1 MDCAYITETT
11 FFCNRVFFLVKI
23 IFLAYA
29 LPVVRATTN
38 PRRPLLKMT
47 TDYKKA
53 SALIAQLGNGEIHT
67 MTTRRPLHTRAK
79 STLKGVKESRQQIR
93 AVAYENTA
101 KTKALREA
109 GVQRSE
115 TPSGYETTGL
125 EEFGG
130 KVLRNKKSG
139 NLHLNVAF
147 VRALDS
153 RYIVDG
159 ETVDLESIAPEL
171 LASETRDRS
180 KPVKVAPNGQELE
193 TQLWTRP
200 KIASIVGMDLG

>member
-1 MDCAYITETT
+1 MDI
-11 FFCNRVFFLVKI
+11 
-23 IFLAYA
+23 
-29 LPVVRATTN
+29 
-38 PRRPLLKMT
+38 
-47 TDYKKA
+47 DYKKA
-53 SALIAQLGNGEIHT
+53 SALVARLGNGEIHT
-67 MTTRRPLHTRAK
+67 MTTRRPLRTRAK
-79 STLKGVKESRQQIR
+79 STLVGEKESRQQIR

-130 KVLRNKKSG
+130 KVLRNIKSG

-153 RYIVDG
+153 RFIVDG
-159 ETVDLESIAPEL
+159 QTVELDSIASEL
-171 LASETRDRS
+171 LGSETKKRTAS
-180 KPVKVAPNGQELE
+180 VKVAPNGQELE
-193 TQLWTRP
+193 AQSWTRP
-200 KIASIVGMDLG
+200 KISSIVGMDLG

>member
-1 MDCAYITETT
+1 MLSLSFGSQPTPDG
-11 FFCNRVFFLVKI
+11 
-23 IFLAYA
+23 
-29 LPVVRATTN
+29 
-38 PRRPLLKMT
+38 PLLKMDI
-47 TDYKKA
+47 DYKKA

-67 MTTRRPLHTRAK
+67 MTTRRPLHTRDK
-79 STLKGVKESRQQIR
+79 STLVGEKESRQQIR

-125 EEFGG
+125 EEFSG

-153 RYIVDG
+153 RFIVDG
-159 ETVDLESIAPEL
+159 ETVELDSIASEL
-171 LASETRDRS
+171 LASETRERS

-193 TQLWTRP
+193 TQSWTRP
-200 KIASIVGMDLG
+200 KISSIVGIDLG

>member
-11 FFCNRVFFLVKI
+11 FFCNRVFFLFKKIFSWYFFSSGWVKPI
-23 IFLAYA
+23 PQPAF
-29 LPVVRATTN
+29 T
-38 PRRPLLKMT
+38 KMDI
-47 TDYKKA
+47 DYKKA

-67 MTTRRPLHTRAK
+67 MTTRRPLRTRTK
-79 STLKGVKESRQQIR
+79 STLRGEKESRQQIR

-101 KTKALREA
+101 KTKAIREA

-115 TPSGYETTGL
+115 TPSGYETAGL

-130 KVLRNKKSG
+130 KVLRNIKSG

-153 RYIVDG
+153 RYVVDG
-159 ETVDLESIAPEL
+159 ETVELDSIASEL
-171 LASETRDRS
+171 LGSETKKRAAS
-180 KPVKVAPNGQELE
+180 VKVAPNGEELE
-193 TQLWTRP
+193 TQAWTRP
-200 KIASIVGMDLG
+200 KIASIVGIDLG

>member
-1 MDCAYITETT
+1 MLTLQKQLSFVI
-11 FFCNRVFFLVKI
+11 VFFFFSRLFFHA
-23 IFLAYA
+23 IFF
-29 LPVVRATTN
+29 LPVGSN
-38 PRRPLLKMT
+38 QSPSRPLLKMDI
-47 TDYKKA
+47 DYKKA

-67 MTTRRPLHTRAK
+67 MTTRRPLRTRAK
-79 STLKGVKESRQQIR
+79 STLAGEKESRQQIR

-115 TPSGYETTGL
+115 TPSGYETAGL

-130 KVLRNKKSG
+130 KVLRNTKSG

-159 ETVDLESIAPEL
+159 QTVELDSIAPEL
-171 LASETRDRS
+171 LASETRERS
-180 KPVKVAPNGQELE
+180 KAVKVTPNGEELE
-193 TQLWTRP
+193 TQSWTRP

>member
-1 MDCAYITETT
+1 M
-11 FFCNRVFFLVKI
+11 KS
-23 IFLAYA
+23 
-29 LPVVRATTN
+29 
-38 PRRPLLKMT
+38 
-47 TDYKKA
+47 DYKKA

-67 MTTRRPLHTRAK
+67 MTTRRPLRARTK
-79 STLKGVKESRQQIR
+79 STLVGEKESRQQIR

-130 KVLRNKKSG
+130 KVLRNTKSG

-153 RYIVDG
+153 HFIVDG
-159 ETVDLESIAPEL
+159 EKVELDSIASEL
-171 LASETRDRS
+171 LGSETKKRS
-180 KPVKVAPNGQELE
+180 TTVKVAPNGEELK
-193 TQLWTRP
+193 TQSWTRP
-200 KIASIVGMDLG
+200 KITSIVGMDLG